1 MEEIVFRH
9 YDEGSDLIQTFENN
23 TTIMNNENY
32 IKSVEN
38 KAEDEYI
45 GDLVFNQTHQ
55 QFVFTLRSN
64 YTTIFISPLELLA
77 DKPKIAII
85 LESPHKEEFVIQ
97 RLFNQQGEV
106 VTARPLNNSNTRN
119 HLLTIM
125 NQPFSNYLKDSL
137 NKEISY
143 AVILVNSVQ
152 YQTSLGLN
160 DKAIRDQVWLWH
172 WIKNGEQNFID
183 RIKQYKPTLF
193 INMCT
198 KGKSTQLDAVN
209 WSYVTKTDLLNYDLD
224 FNTKTGFGVRGYKNQ
239 QQFTLQDVV
248 EFSLETNQL
257 INNQNYK
264 TYNHPSYYAFKNTNN
279 YKPLN
284 RYNGI
289 SESSLILNV
298 S

>member
-1 MEEIVFRH
+1 
-9 YDEGSDLIQTFENN
+9 
-23 TTIMNNENY
+23 MNNENY
-32 IKSVEN
+32 IKSLQN

-45 GDLVFNQTHQ
+45 GDLIFNQTQQ

-64 YTTIFISPLELLA
+64 YASVFIPPLELPA

-85 LESPHKEEFVIQ
+85 LESPHKEEFGIQ
-97 RLFNQQGEV
+97 NLQNQQGEI
-106 VTARPLNNSNTRN
+106 VTARPLNNTHTRN
-119 HLLTIM
+119 HLITIM
-125 NQPFSNYLKDSL
+125 NQPFSNYFKDSL

-143 AVILVNSVQ
+143 AIILVNSIQ

-172 WIKNGEQNFID
+172 WMKNGEQHFID
-183 RIKQYKPTLF
+183 RIKHYKPILF

-209 WSYVTKTDLLNYDLD
+209 WSYVTKADLLNYDLD
-224 FNTKTGFGVRGYKNQ
+224 FNTTTGFSVKGYKTQ

-257 INNQNYK
+257 ITNLNYK
-264 TYNHPSYYAFKNTNN
+264 TFNHPSYYAFKNTTN
-279 YKPLN
+279 YKSLN

-289 SESSLILNV
+289 SESSLILKINTL
-298 S
+298 